1 MNPSSQN
8 IEHFGATLAA
18 LDAEIN
24 WDLVATVY
32 CEGDAEG
39 FFDEERRAAVL
50 DAGLKLASD
59 LGEALPSGGRSLYVG
74 AAVAELAP
82 MLFEAIVLGR
92 RVVWKALPSAEME
105 ELTRALRAVAVEGRS
120 ALPEPKTETWL
131 GRELGRCDHVWMTSV
146 LTDPDAFPALH
157 DALYQRQGTPEAVG
171 GGHPREERRRARE
184 LVDEALVASGD
195 GAVITTSEEELA
207 VWEAAAEEFGLAL
220 EVAPTGRMSGVVG
233 DVIRRG
239 KLRRRA

>member
-1 MNPSSQN
+1 MSSPDKN

-18 LDAEIN
+18 LDQEVN

-32 CEGDAEG
+32 CDGDSEG
-39 FFDEERRAAVL
+39 FFDDERRNAVL
-50 DAGLKLASD
+50 DAGLKVASD
-59 LGEALPSGGRSLYVG
+59 LGEALEPGGRSLYVG

-92 RVVWKALPSAEME
+92 RVVWKALPSVEME
-105 ELTRALRAVAVEGRS
+105 ELTRALRAVSVEGRS
-120 ALPEPKTETWL
+120 ALPIPKTEPWL

-146 LTDPDAFPALH
+146 LTDPEAFPALH

-171 GGHPREERRRARE
+171 GGHPKEERRRARE
-184 LVDEALVASGD
+184 LVDEALVASGE
-195 GAVITTSEEELA
+195 GAVISTSDEEVQ
-207 VWEAAAEEFGLAL
+207 VWEAAAEDFGLTL

-239 KLRRRA
+239 RLRRRA

>member
-1 MNPSSQN
+1 MTPNSKN

-18 LDAEIN
+18 LDGEVN

-32 CEGDAEG
+32 CDGEAAG
-39 FFDEERRAAVL
+39 FFDEERRGAVL

-59 LGEALPSGGRSLYVG
+59 LGEELEPGGRSLYVG

-92 RVVWKALPSAEME
+92 RVVWKALPSVEME
-105 ELTRALRAVAVEGRS
+105 ELARALRAVSVEGRS
-120 ALPEPKTETWL
+120 PLPVPKTERWV

-157 DALYQRQGTPEAVG
+157 DALYKRQGTPEAVG
-171 GGHPREERRRARE
+171 GGHPKEVRRRARE
-184 LVDEALVASGD
+184 LVDEALIASGE
-195 GAVITTSEEELA
+195 GAVITTSDEELQ
-207 VWEAAAEEFGLAL
+207 VWEAAAEEIGLTL

-239 KLRRRA
+239 RLRRRA